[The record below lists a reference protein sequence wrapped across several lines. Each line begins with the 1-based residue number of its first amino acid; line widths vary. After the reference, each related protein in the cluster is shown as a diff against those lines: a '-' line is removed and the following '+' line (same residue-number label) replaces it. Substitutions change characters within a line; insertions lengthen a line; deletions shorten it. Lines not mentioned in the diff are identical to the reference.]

1 MKSILV
7 TADVTLGPVANVN
20 GAPVGCA
27 VVSLADLGVGA
38 SAKGG
43 VDTARTDTVEM
54 LVDRSDG
61 EARREVVKELV
72 LDNIDHLLFGSMLES
87 FMPPPNQLLAV
98 VEGDSVV
105 GCTAGCEEWLSYT
118 ADASK
123 FVDVDWV
130 YSITLSYDSTVGRIR
145 LYILS

>member
-27 VVSLADLGVGA
+27 VVSRADLGVGA

-43 VDTARTDTVEM
+43 MDTARTDTIEM

-61 EARREVVKELV
+61 EARREIIK
-72 LDNIDHLLFGSMLES
+72 
-87 FMPPPNQLLAV
+87 
-98 VEGDSVV
+98 
-105 GCTAGCEEWLSYT
+105 
-118 ADASK
+118 
-123 FVDVDWV
+123 
-130 YSITLSYDSTVGRIR
+130 
-145 LYILS
+145 